1 MSLFTL
7 IAQAPSLQ
15 DAIGTIDTPP
25 GIEEQMAASGN
36 SSAGVLE
43 TTGNSSALLFFIS
56 NLLKIGTILAGVWVL
71 FNVLLAGYDFIS
83 SQGKSDAYS
92 KVKDKLTMSLV
103 GLLLIIG
110 AYTITAVLSLV
121 LFGDAGYI
129 LNPEF

>member
-7 IAQAPSLQ
+7 IAQAPALK